1 MPILNKEEFFQR
13 ITSFIGDDTSDDAIR
28 LLEDLGDTYTA
39 LEAEASGDGTDWK
52 AKYEEN
58 DAAWKK
64 KYYNR
69 FMGGNSGEVGFTDS
83 VKLEPKNVDFDDVF
97 DE

>member
-1 MPILNKEEFFQR
+1 MPRLNKEEFFKR
-13 ITSFIGDDTSDDAIR
+13 ITSFIGDNTSDDAIR

-39 LEAEASGDGTDWK
+39 LEAEVNGDGIDWK
-52 AKYEEN
+52 TKYEEN
-58 DAAWKK
+58 DAAWKR

-69 FMGGNSGEVGFTDS
+69 FMGGNSGEVSFTDS